1 MFETLKDFPFDIMEH
16 NPTKAWI
23 KFGITEEIKKAI
35 SETKMGIKQ
44 TPEHTKNRVAS
55 TIGFKQS
62 EHQKEVA
69 TKLFQKDWLVTSPEG
84 VTTRITNLH
93 KFCRENGLDQGNMV
107 KVSQGTIKQNKGWK
121 CFKIEA

>member
-1 MFETLKDFPFDIMEH
+1 MFESLKNFPFDIMEH

-23 KFGITEEIKKAI
+23 RFGHTEEIKKAI
-35 SETKMGIKQ
+35 SEAKMGSKQ

-69 TKLFQKDWLVTSPEG
+69 AKLFQKEWLVTNPQG
-84 VTTRITNLH
+84 VTMKITNLH

-107 KVSQGTIKQNKGWK
+107 KVSQGIIKQNKGWK
-121 CFKIEA
+121 CVKLEA